1 MEHKQTSS
9 DVSGALAE
17 PVAPALSLPGTG
29 TPLAAVLEAA
39 LDAIVTLDE
48 QGKVIHVNPAAEKL
62 FGYSLSDALGLDIGE
77 LIASP
82 CAAGA
87 GEPEF
92 QSFTKNRGPIL
103 AQRLEMLALHANGST
118 VPVELT
124 LVRLA
129 TQQPINYTAYVRDLS
144 DQKLAL
150 ACATRQ

>member
-1 MEHKQTSS
+1 MC
-9 DVSGALAE
+9 LAHW
-17 PVAPALSLPGTG
+17 PSQWLPHF
-29 TPLAAVLEAA
+29 PCLAQVRRWRPCWRRA

-118 VPVELT
+118 QPVELT

-129 TQQPINYTAYVRDLS
+129 TQEPINYTAYVRDLS
-144 DQKLAL
+144 DQKRAL